1 MKDRQKQVKEYI
13 LNYLIMNNKEILNCI
28 IECVNYCVTYQ
39 EVPIKSLYEN
49 QVLDIYK
56 YLNKLQNNE

>member
-1 MKDRQKQVKEYI
+1 MS
-13 LNYLIMNNKEILNCI
+13 NKEILNCI

-39 EVPIKSLYEN
+39 EGPIKPLYEN
-49 QVLDIYK
+49 QILDIYK

>member
-1 MKDRQKQVKEYI
+1 
-13 LNYLIMNNKEILNCI
+13 MNNKEILNYI
-28 IECVNYCVTYQ
+28 IECVNYCVTYK